1 MPEID
6 VWSMALRSTFTDW
19 LTGGTEPADQSAL
32 EKINQAFES
41 LTAERRVEQ
50 AAEFLPGAHVLTS
63 SFGAQAAV
71 MLHLVNEVI
80 PKIPVVLIDT
90 GYLFPETYRFVD
102 DLTEKLDLNLKV
114 FRSDASPAWQE
125 SRFGKLWDQGL
136 EGIEQ
141 YNRINKQEPLDRALR
156 DLGAETWFAGL
167 RRVQAAT
174 RAWNR
179 AHRIQAGALQGAS
192 AVRLDRSGRGPV
204 PREAQA
210 SLSSVVG
217 EGLSLDRRLAHD
229 ALAGRSGQH
238 GGIAL
243 LWAKARVRS
252 ARGMRAG
259 AAAHY
264 RSGAERRSRD
274 EQALAHD
281 GQHDRDQRPRELR
294 RETDGRPRR
303 EDDAGDRSHEQTR
316 EHTKVYMT

>member
-174 RAWNR
+174 RAEIAPIEFKR
-179 AHRIQAGALQGAS
+179 
-192 AVRLDRSGRGPV
+192 GRYKVHP
-204 PREAQA
+204 
-210 SLSSVVG
+210 LF
-217 EGLSLDRRLAHD
+217 D
-229 ALAGRSGQH
+229 
-238 GGIAL
+238 
-243 LWAKARVRS
+243 WT
-252 ARGMRAG
+252 
-259 AAAHY
+259 
-264 RSGAERRSRD
+264 
-274 EQALAHD
+274 
-281 GQHDRDQRPRELR
+281 DRDVGRYLAKHKLPYHPLWEKGYLSIGDWHTTRSLAEVDSMEELR
-294 RETDGRPRR
+294 FFGLKRECGL
-303 EDDAGDRSHEQTR
+303 HEG
-316 EHTKVYMT
+316 